1 MLKTKKKIKLKK
13 TSAKILKVIGIIFL
27 ILLGIFCFYRYNV
40 NELKKIGYSED
51 ASKNIIFMLK
61 KSYVLSVGENKTLNA
76 AFESDFFIEDNIDS
90 YAKIKYQEQKHLIQ
104 NINKLINKKYSN
116 SDISLILSHGN
127 DKEVTE
133 FAKRDKVR
141 YLEEFFSFDLAKL
154 EYYDR
159 YVNYSDLT
167 GEDDETTVLHVNLDM
182 DKEDYTDPMIV
193 DSYDVDLLVNKHRQ
207 LSNNYVPNDLI
218 EVNSKYR
225 NDDIQKGSKV
235 AVNAFIQM
243 AKAAEKQGLGIIINS
258 GYRSYE
264 EQEELCESYA
274 SLYGQ
279 SYVDRYV
286 AKPGFSE
293 HQTGFAFDIG
303 STTSNVF
310 ANSKEFTWIVDNAHK
325 YGFIQRFPKN
335 QEDITGFRYES
346 WHYRYVGKDI
356 AKYIYDNKISFDEY
370 YIRFLDNN

>member
-1 MLKTKKKIKLKK
+1 MKTKKKIRLKK
-13 TSAKILKVIGIIFL
+13 STSKVLKIIGAIFL
-27 ILLGIFCFYRYNV
+27 LLVGVFCFYRYNI
-40 NELKKIGYSED
+40 NQLKKIGYSEE
-51 ASKNIIFMLK
+51 ASKNIILRLK

-76 AFESDFFIEDNIDS
+76 AFESSYFIEDNLDS
-90 YAKIKYQEQKHLIQ
+90 YSKIKYQDQKHLIQ
-104 NINKLINKKYSN
+104 NINKLIKKKYSN
-116 SDISLILSHGN
+116 SDISLILAHGS
-127 DKEVTE
+127 DQVVTE
-133 FAKRDKVR
+133 FTKREKVR
-141 YLEEFFSFDLAKL
+141 YLEEFFNFDMAKL

-167 GEDDETTVLHVNLDM
+167 GEDEETTVLHVNLDM
-182 DKEDYTDPMIV
+182 DKEDYS
-193 DSYDVDLLVNKHRQ
+193 DSKVIKEYDEKVLVNKHRQ
-207 LSNNYVPNDLI
+207 LSKDYVPDDLV

-225 NDDIQKGSKV
+225 NDEIQKGAKI

-243 AKAAEKQGLGIIINS
+243 AKAAEKEGLGIIVNS

-264 EQEELCESYA
+264 EQEELCNTYA

-286 AKPGFSE
+286 AKAGFSE

-303 STTSNVF
+303 STSSNVF
-310 ANSKEFTWIVDNAHK
+310 AKSKEFTWIVDNAHK
-325 YGFIQRFPKN
+325 YGFIQRFPKG

-346 WHYRYVGKDI
+346 WHYRYVGKER
-356 AKYIYDNKISFDEY
+356 AKYIYENKMTYDEY